1 MGEHTSSALAARQVY
16 ATSGEVR
23 ILGHRGLAVNVLT
36 AEAEPSTS
44 RKRSRPEAREMLG
57 VVETLF

>member
-23 ILGHRGLAVNVLT
+23 PYAAGSAAKRSEDNPTIDISAALT
-36 AEAEPSTS
+36 AGAKATV
-44 RKRSRPEAREMLG
+44 G
-57 VVETLF
+57 IVETLF